1 MGFTPPLSNAV
12 IPLAGSTIFQEHS
25 LPEVVGKK
33 KGERKEEW
41 EKEKEEGKM
50 GGRKKGG
57 REGENPECFSK
68 REVRRRS
75 GGKIR
80 GGNHIFLILSL
91 LLGVKVNS
99 ITMSTSCNKREWTLP
114 GTPQA
119 SSDALNEEPTLSSK
133 DSHF

>member
-1 MGFTPPLSNAV
+1 M
-12 IPLAGSTIFQEHS
+12 
-25 LPEVVGKK
+25 
-33 KGERKEEW
+33 GERKEEW

-50 GGRKKGG
+50 GRRKKGV

-68 REVRRRS
+68 IEVRRS
-75 GGKIR
+75 GGKIG

-99 ITMSTSCNKREWTLP
+99 ITMSTSCIKREWRLP
-114 GTPQA
+114 GTLQA